1 MVVLEFEVSRNPDD
15 VPAAEGSIQ
24 SSEAMEAD
32 ADDVSKTEDAS
43 EDAEGRDETEGVDD
57 TAVMTSPEAAHFP
70 K

>member
-1 MVVLEFEVSRNPDD
+1 
-15 VPAAEGSIQ
+15 
-24 SSEAMEAD
+24 MEAD

-70 K
+70 S